1 MPGVFHQSVDRIVED
16 ARAVADLGIPAQ
28 PRFAL
33 PHAKDWLGSQAWAV
47 AGRDCRHL
55 PVRITTHGHCGIP
68 GPDDQPGFID
78 HDRSLELIA
87 RTAVAQV
94 EAGADPVWRPTRVP
108 DGPRQR
114 AASCISRQ
122 RRVLNS
128 QSGSP
133 TRLAGREAGR
143 AGSADLNRSRRRR
156 LDHHLL
162 RQRRRALDTSNLLP
176 IRSARLGTRCADG
189 RLLDYA
195 SSSGETA
202 DVSPPGAW

>member
-1 MPGVFHQSVDRIVED
+1 MS
-16 ARAVADLGIPAQ
+16 
-28 PRFAL
+28 
-33 PHAKDWLGSQAWAV
+33 
-47 AGRDCRHL
+47 
-55 PVRITTHGHCGIP
+55 

-94 EAGADPVWRPTRVP
+94 EAGADIVAPSDRLDGRVQAIRAGLDSVGLLNTATLSSCRQVRQRLLRAIPRGSRLGAPVWRPTRVP

-133 TRLAGREAGR
+133 TRLAGREAGG
-143 AGSADLNRSRRRR
+143 AGSTDLNRSRRRR

-162 RQRRRALDTSNLLP
+162 RQRRCALDTSNLP
-176 IRSARLGTRCADG
+176 SDSERSAWNSLRRWKTTGLRVLLWRDG
-189 RLLDYA
+189 
-195 SSSGETA
+195 
-202 DVSPPGAW
+202 

>member
-156 LDHHLL
+156 LDHHLPTL
-162 RQRRRALDTSNLLP
+162 KTPRAGYIKPASDSE
-176 IRSARLGTRCADG
+176 RSAWNSLRRWKTTGLRVLLWRDG
-189 RLLDYA
+189 
-195 SSSGETA
+195 
-202 DVSPPGAW
+202 